1 MQEHEYKA
9 RDKTVQKMS
18 RDGLREE
25 NLRNKEEKRITG
37 RDTDTEISRS
47 EKKEELDFSKRRHER
62 LKEEREMEQPEQPS
76 GTTMEIT
83 APVSDFPDWGP
94 ASSKSGQT
102 QAPEQSEP
110 ETEES
115 LPETSASDADT
126 SQPESSG
133 LETSQP
139 ETEFQSE
146 QQTSVQSERGAL
158 SPAWILG
165 GGALLIAAG
174 AGGFWYWKRRKQM

>member
-62 LKEEREMEQPEQPS
+62 LKEERRWSSRSRVPEN
-76 GTTMEIT
+76 
-83 APVSDFPDWGP
+83 PD
-94 ASSKSGQT
+94 
-102 QAPEQSEP
+102 
-110 ETEES
+110 
-115 LPETSASDADT
+115 
-126 SQPESSG
+126 
-133 LETSQP
+133 
-139 ETEFQSE
+139 
-146 QQTSVQSERGAL
+146 
-158 SPAWILG
+158 
-165 GGALLIAAG
+165 IAG
-174 AGGFWYWKRRKQM
+174 NMYPTRI